1 VRFYRGISVPAT
13 VADSVVD
20 RIRETGIGWD
30 TRLYRVADLRPRLN
44 ELWSSPR
51 LSRSD
56 TRSDDKM
63 LDWVCASRLRLDA
76 LFYACRH
83 NRTKENDAP
92 ILICFDADEAEV
104 VVDGRDFL
112 YPVFQF
118 GIPEM
123 VRPWLM
129 KVFGEQI
136 ARYSERAWSGADDAI
151 AVADLAVQ
159 DPQVLAAHSQN
170 SAILRGKY
178 GVVFSSSFM
187 VKFPVAPRRIISV
200 DRIDVDEYRQRDHE
214 VDVYSILNPTPRIGI

>member
-1 VRFYRGISVPAT
+1 
-13 VADSVVD
+13 
-20 RIRETGIGWD
+20 
-30 TRLYRVADLRPRLN
+30 
-44 ELWSSPR
+44 
-51 LSRSD
+51 
-56 TRSDDKM
+56 M

-83 NRTKENDAP
+83 NRTRENDAP

-118 GIPEM
+118 GIPKR
-123 VRPWLM
+123 VRPWLI

-136 ARYSERAWSGADDAI
+136 ACYSERAWSGADDAI

-159 DPQVLAAHSQN
+159 DPQVLAAHSQS
-170 SAILRGKY
+170 SAILRGKH

-187 VKFPVAPRRIISV
+187 VRFPIAPGKIISV
-200 DRIDVDEYRQRDHE
+200 DRVDVDEYRRRDHE
-214 VDVYSILNPTPRIGI
+214 VDVYSILDPTPRIGV

>member
-1 VRFYRGISVPAT
+1 VRFYRGISVPAG
-13 VADSVVD
+13 VAGSVVD
-20 RIRETGIGWD
+20 RIRETGIGWG
-30 TRLYRVADLRPRLN
+30 TRLYRVGDLRPRLN

-51 LSRSD
+51 LSRGD
-56 TRSDDKM
+56 TRPDDKM
-63 LDWVCASRLRLDA
+63 LDWVCASRLRPDA

-112 YPVFQF
+112 YPIFQF
-118 GIPEM
+118 GIREM
-123 VRPWLM
+123 ARPWLM
-129 KVFGEQI
+129 KVFGERI

-151 AVADLAVQ
+151 AMADLAVQ

-187 VKFPVAPRRIISV
+187 VRFPVAPGKIISV
-200 DRIDVDEYRQRDHE
+200 DRVDVDEYRQRDHE
-214 VDVYSILNPTPRIGI
+214 VDVYSILDPTPRIGV

>member
-1 VRFYRGISVPAT
+1 M
-13 VADSVVD
+13 
-20 RIRETGIGWD
+20 
-30 TRLYRVADLRPRLN
+30 
-44 ELWSSPR
+44 
-51 LSRSD
+51 RSD
-56 TRSDDKM
+56 TRPDDKM
-63 LDWVCASRLRLDA
+63 LDWVCASGLRLDA

-92 ILICFDADEAEV
+92 ILISFDADEAEV

-136 ARYSERAWSGADDAI
+136 ARYSERAWSAEDDPI

-170 SAILRGKY
+170 SAILRGKH

-187 VKFPVAPRRIISV
+187 VRFPVASGKVVSV
-200 DRIDVDEYRQRDHE
+200 ERIDVDEYRQRDHE
-214 VDVYSILNPTPRIGI
+214 VDVYSVLDPTSRIGV